1 MVDLDPAVMDED
13 MVLKLPLLGSDVDG
27 DDLYFVA
34 GSDDFVGASISSTGD
49 TLIVTPDTDWNGTA
63 SIPVHLFDGSGA
75 SDMSILD
82 LTVNP
87 VNDPTVVTQRLPDV
101 SFIESF
107 DQEWSVDLNTVFSD
121 VDNALNFGAMLED
134 TTVIGFLLN
143 ECIT

>member
-1 MVDLDPAVMDED
+1 MAQ
-13 MVLKLPLLGSDVDG
+13 
-27 DDLYFVA
+27 
-34 GSDDFVGASISSTGD
+34 
-49 TLIVTPDTDWNGTA
+49 A

-134 TTVIGFLLN
+134 TTVIGFLL
-143 ECIT
+143 ER